1 MIKTSAEII
10 LGFGLLFFIVFGI
23 QYNFLVS
30 ESSVRYNLF
39 TTNLFFAISSGVIC
53 LTLLILE
60 TKEKFKPQLGFI
72 YLPTLFIKGVLF
84 FLIFQNT
91 VFSIVDLTIE
101 EKLHLIIP
109 LFIFLTLEVIFVSKV
124 INKK

>member
-10 LGFGLLFFIVFGI
+10 FGFGLLFFIVFGI

-91 VFSIVDLTIE
+91 VFSLVDLTIE